1 MHKFIEEHIYSKVA
15 RGFSSVNKAAK
26 LFQGF
31 LDLEDTL
38 IFPDYYRARTMLR
51 EGEEAYKDALRNAK
65 KMLGPLP
72 AYVKE
77 DYLKWRE
84 EFLEQNQILAKGN
97 ELEELRKELETSEF
111 LNQWMTGED
120 IDKSLDQHYH
130 SQQEG
135 KRRLVNIKVRIILDK
150 LKEVLINTKE
160 LQNQTMKK
168 QQENL

>member
-15 RGFSSVNKAAK
+15 RAFTSVNKAAK

-31 LDLEDTL
+31 LDMEDTS
-38 IFPDYYRARTMLR
+38 IFPDYYRARNKLR

-72 AYVKE
+72 EYVKD
-77 DYLKWRE
+77 DYLQWRE
-84 EFLEQNQILAKGN
+84 EFLEQHQILAKGN
-97 ELEELRKELETSEF
+97 ELEELRKELETSDF
-111 LNQWMTGED
+111 LNQWMTEED

-135 KRRLVNIKVRIILDK
+135 KRKMVNIKVRIILDK

-160 LQNQTMKK
+160 LQKQTMKK

>member
-15 RGFSSVNKAAK
+15 RCFNSVNKAAK

-31 LDLEDTL
+31 LDMEDTS

-72 AYVKE
+72 EYVKE
-77 DYLKWRE
+77 DYLKWRA
-84 EFLEQNQILAKGN
+84 EFLEQHQVLAKN
-97 ELEELRKELETSEF
+97 QELEELRKELETSDF
-111 LNQWMTGED
+111 LNQWMTAED
-120 IDKSLDQHYH
+120 ICESLDQYYH

-135 KRRLVNIKVRIILDK
+135 NRKLANIKVRIILDK

-160 LQNQTMKK
+160 LQKQTMKK
-168 QQENL
+168 QQINL